1 MQLTNMNIR
10 KMRLALLAHASFMPF
25 DRNKLSHKVLCAL
38 SSVALIE
45 SASAGEK
52 AILNVTT
59 GGGNTAAP
67 LSNSISSAADS
78 TKELWITS
86 DVPIVST
93 ANHTYA
99 GATVIGQNVDGGA
112 AVQTAAT
119 FYNMGQ
125 IGSTGKSFTINPN
138 GVLHCGKILVN
149 GVLSKGEVVSD
160 IINAGKVSPGNNGV
174 TSFAGEPSLPPG
186 TTMTVAGN
194 YTSTGQ
200 TWLYFAPAIGSEPSK
215 GDKIAISGAF
225 NPSTGT
231 LYITPRPGHYPS
243 NAPVTHTAITW
254 AGGAT
259 PGTWGYGT
267 GNPLPGGIVITTAA
281 APNHL
286 ELNVTATQTPTG
298 LDFTFAGVD
307 RNLTSGSSVNP
318 ADLTSV
324 TGAIKAASGTVI
336 APTSGGTA
344 GAPVTTAIATEF
356 AITPNADANA
366 PSTATVAPTENSKT
380 TLAGPVTGDA
390 KAILAVTGSDAA
402 TAASRVVE
410 ISGDAANFQGT
421 YSATNAKLVINTTTP
436 GSVSV
441 GSGAILSG
449 SGSVGAVTVSRATLK
464 PGNSIGEITYASLNA
479 TDTTNYQVEM
489 NATAANKIIV
499 SGDANLGTDFIVDV
513 LMNTATY
520 TSATHPILTAGGTLT
535 GNVNTLTWTPQSGLV
550 FDIGLDTSTKTI
562 SLISTITD
570 PIAIG
575 ADQTTVGTTKRRII
589 TGTTETAT
597 SETATSLI
605 GNYNYVTLINGG
617 TISNDSNQTLSA
629 PINVVGS
636 SSISTS
642 SGCTTT
648 LGTANTLAGAS
659 TTTLNISG
667 AGTTAITAANPN
679 FLGTVAVGSGAKL
692 SLGSSATFNPS
703 ATIELSSG
711 TLQLPAGMLLSTPIN
726 ATNTSTINTAAG
738 AASVL
743 SGALSNAS
751 GTTLSLTGGTTR
763 IDRANPELL
772 GKLNV
777 GSGATLDL
785 GSSANLGASG
795 SATLELISATLKSAT
810 ANLTGPVNATTSST
824 INLAGGTNLGSGAL
838 TLNTSTLNFVG
849 SDFAGSTAG
858 TTTLTNSGIS
868 ITGSSTLNNNVG
880 FVDLGS
886 GALSGSG
893 TLNLASGNAS
903 NITYITA
910 NNSDFTGSVN
920 ISSKVNIG
928 NGWSLGTGA
937 LTPQSGANITL
948 GNTTLSNPIAMTAAA
963 ATFTV
968 NPGAS
973 AILSNNF
980 SGTNTMSV
988 NSSTTG
994 SGYGSLYLNG
1004 NGSDATPISATN
1016 INLFMNG
1023 SSNAAVTAG
1032 ANTVL
1037 SGHGTVGPVTLG
1049 NGAIFQPGDS
1059 TQNSMTVSN
1068 IITTD
1073 NTARLYVRI
1082 TDTGLLNQV
1091 YVTNAGASYE
1101 VDLTN
1106 LTVCILANPGNFLSG
1121 ATTNY
1126 SFLIPT
1132 GVTIKNSGG
1141 TNYLL
1146 DALYDDQG
1154 GNVSYKVGFTSSGQL
1169 ALQSITADG
1178 AGSFSFANSGVGSSH
1193 ATIQSTISE
1202 LTTVRFTNDTTITPA
1217 SLSLAAPAA
1226 NTPVNLSNSTFTNNI
1241 VGTTTI
1247 NADLTVTGSST
1258 ISTSAGGTTYIQ
1270 NAVSS
1275 ASGTTLTIAGQ
1286 GETTLAANNSTL
1298 RGAIAINQATVNV
1311 TQNLGTGATS
1321 LTSGAT
1327 LKVNNGGILNNS
1339 VSAAE
1344 NTSIVLTPSTGN
1356 TVTVNG
1362 ALSGAGNVY
1371 IQAPAGGGPA
1381 GGKALFT
1388 AANPSL
1394 SGLVQVSSTT
1404 AEVADGANLGTGE
1417 LNLAGTSPNITMG
1430 NVTLPNAISATVAS
1444 SFTADANKTAIL
1456 SGAITGNNAL
1466 TFNGAGI
1473 KKLTANSPLYTGTME
1488 VAAGKLVHNGTI
1500 RNANVSVGPSGT
1512 LSGVG
1517 TMKDLVL
1524 SGGGTLKPGNS
1535 IGTIYVT
1542 GNYIAAHQALYIV
1555 EIDPT
1560 GRSDRTIV
1568 TGDATLNGTHIIKP
1582 ILSAGT
1588 YPKGVIDFNI
1598 LQAGGTLTVDKVQIN
1613 YVTQAAPASLTFSAG
1628 VLALTSST
1636 GSAPVGK
1643 TLVLRYENTGEPFII
1658 ASDQDAG
1665 ITTTATIAAHTPPTI
1680 TIASSDIVSPDSG
1693 LRADVAPVAQQAELT
1708 SIVFQSNSSEITSA
1722 ATADAFRFKGFSSG
1736 MTPSVSG
1743 KKNTMEALLTALS
1756 KNGPVSYERNETRL
1770 WITPFVNRSRTNR
1783 TSSDLGN
1790 QGWSGGSLAG
1800 LEQRDK
1806 KNIWSLGVL
1815 TGLMGS
1821 RSHVVGSPDTSSK
1834 TNGILFGAFNTYKYT
1849 KKWGHE
1855 ILASHTTT
1863 FIDSQRYGLDSIDK
1877 KTPFYAVSNYKST
1890 TDVINAQINYLFN
1903 IIKKKITCR
1912 LNTGITYIG
1921 SQSGKIT
1928 ERNAGTNGLTTDA
1941 SKNTSTELYSGIG
1954 VRRIWSVD
1962 KITIRTTAVYE
1973 YGYQMTSTGPA
1984 TRTTTHSVAPKTFI
1998 TPTGPRQNK
2007 HYVQFN
2013 SSYLDG
2019 NTGLK
2024 FILSYSGAL
2033 YKNVRNHTGMAKV
2046 EYRF

>member
-1 MQLTNMNIR
+1 MYCAVRMNLKTINSKMCFKKNVAKEHLQYAFKKPIR
-10 KMRLALLAHASFMPF
+10 YCLYTGIILELLGTSSMLFASGFTQNVASGTVVVREMVSNPANPF
-25 DRNKLSHKVLCAL
+25 EPFTKSGPGDFVAN
-38 SSVALIE
+38 SSTYSGNTTVAAGRFFAMGTHGDGTSGQTTTIE
-45 SASAGEK
+45 SGATLVGPGPIHTSVVQNADSIVSPSAGGVNFSPSHN
-52 AILNVTT
+52 I
-59 GGGNTAAP
+59 P
-67 LSNSISSAADS
+67 SIQ
-78 TKELWITS
+78 
-86 DVPIVST
+86 V
-93 ANHTYA
+93 
-99 GATVIGQNVDGGA
+99 
-112 AVQTAAT
+112 
-119 FYNMGQ
+119 
-125 IGSTGKSFTINPN
+125 
-138 GVLHCGKILVN
+138 
-149 GVLSKGEVVSD
+149 
-160 IINAGKVSPGNNGV
+160 
-174 TSFAGEPSLPPG
+174 G
-186 TTMTVAGN
+186 TTMNVTGN
-194 YTSTGQ
+194 YTSAGQ
-200 TWLYFAPAIGSEPSK
+200 TWLYFSPPVGESRV
-215 GDKIAISGAF
+215 GDKIVITGAF
-225 NPSTGT
+225 DASSGT
-231 LYITPRPGHYPS
+231 LYITPAPGHYPS
-243 NAPVTHTAITW
+243 LGTATYTAITW
-254 AGGAT
+254 TVGSAT
-259 PGTWGYGT
+259 PETWGYDSSNGT
-267 GNPLPGGIVITTAA
+267 TTALPSNIVITTAA
-281 APNHL
+281 AGPNYL
-286 ELNVTATQTPTG
+286 ELNVTARQTATG
-298 LDFTFAGVD
+298 LAFTFAGVD
-307 RNLTSGSSVNP
+307 KNLSSGATVGLST
-318 ADLTSV
+318 LTSV
-324 TGAIKAASGTVI
+324 TGTINAASGTVI
-336 APTSGGTA
+336 APASGGTVD
-344 GAPVTTAIATEF
+344 APVTTAIATEF
-356 AITPNADANA
+356 SISSNSGSA
-366 PSTATVAPTENSKT
+366 STATVAPTENSKT
-380 TLAGPVTGDA
+380 QLAGKVVGDTQA
-390 KAILAVTGSDAA
+390 VLAVSGTDAA

-410 ISGDAANFQGT
+410 VSGDASTFQGT
-421 YSATNAKLVINTTTP
+421 YSASNAKLVINTTTP

-441 GSGAILSG
+441 GSGGIIAG
-449 SGSVGAVTVSRATLK
+449 SGTVNKITANGGTLSS
-464 PGNSIGEITYASLNA
+464 GNSIGTLTINDGLIA
-479 TDTTNYQVEM
+479 TDTHVKVEIDAATNSLYAITGNTSLTNV
-489 NATAANKIIV
+489 TADV
-499 SGDANLGTDFIVDV
+499 VMDAD
-513 LMNTATY
+513 TY
-520 TSATHPILTAGGTLT
+520 TVGTHTYDFLTTTDSLT
-535 GNVNTLTWTPQSGLV
+535 GNINTLTWVDHSGLV
-550 FDIGLDTSTKTI
+550 YDIGLNTSSSPKKI
-562 SLISTITD
+562 SLIATVTGANIVIGSNQASVTD
-570 PIAIG
+570 YASG
-575 ADQTTVGTTKRRII
+575 AYTSRKKRRII
-589 TGTTETAT
+589 TAT

-605 GNYNYVTLINGG
+605 GNYDYITLING
-617 TISNDSNQTLSA
+617 TISNASDQTLSV
-629 PINVVGS
+629 PINIVGS

-642 SGCTTT
+642 SGTTT

-659 TTTLNISG
+659 TTTLNITGS
-667 AGTTAITAANPN
+667 GTTAITAANPN

-692 SLGSSATFNPS
+692 SLGTSLPFDPS
-703 ATIELSSG
+703 VGITLTSG
-711 TLQLPAGMLLSTPIN
+711 TLQLPTGMTLSYPVSSTG
-726 ATNTSTINTAAG
+726 TSAINTTG
-738 AASVL
+738 TTTLDS
-743 SGALSNAS
+743 ALSNTS
-751 GTTLSLTGGTTR
+751 GTTLKLTGGTTTINR
-763 IDRANPELL
+763 TNSGLS
-772 GKLNV
+772 GTLNV
-777 GSGATLDL
+777 EGSTLYL
-785 GSSANLGASG
+785 GSSAVLGSG
-795 SATLELISATLKSAT
+795 TLALTSSAILNNSSSG
-810 ANLTGPVNATTSST
+810 LTNPINATSST
-824 INLAGGTNLGSGAL
+824 INLDAGKNLGSGAL
-838 TLNTSTLNFVG
+838 SLTSSTLNFSSGG
-849 SDFAGSTAG
+849 SG
-858 TTTLTNSGIS
+858 TTTLTNSGIT
-868 ITGSSTLNNNVG
+868 ITGASTLYNNVG
-880 FVDLGS
+880 SVYLGS
-886 GALSGSG
+886 GALIGAG
-893 TLNLASGNAS
+893 TLNFTSGHASYT
-903 NITYITA
+903 TYITG
-910 NNSDFTGSVN
+910 NNSGFTGPVN

-994 SGYGSLYLNG
+994 SGYGSLTLSG
-1004 NGSDATPISATN
+1004 GGSDATPISATN
-1016 INLFMNG
+1016 INLSMNG

-1059 TQNSMTVSN
+1059 TSNSMTVSN
-1068 IITTD
+1068 ISVTPGTTP
-1073 NTARLYVRI
+1073 RLYVRI

-1091 YVTNAGASYE
+1091 YVTNAGVSYE

-1241 VGTTTI
+1241 VGTTI

-1258 ISTSAGGTTYIQ
+1258 ISTSAGATTYIQ

-1371 IQAPAGGGPA
+1371 IEAPAGGGAA

-1394 SGLVQVSSTT
+1394 SGLVQVNSTT
-1404 AEVADGANLGTGE
+1404 AEVADGASLGTGE

-1466 TFNGAGI
+1466 TFNGAGT
-1473 KKLTANSPLYTGTME
+1473 KKLTANSPLYEGTMQ
-1488 VAAGKLVHNGTI
+1488 VDAGKLVHNGNI
-1500 RNANVSVGPSGT
+1500 SNANVIVGASGT

-1517 TMKDLVL
+1517 YMKDLEL
-1524 SGGGTLKPGNS
+1524 RGTLKPGNS

-1542 GNYIAAHQALYIV
+1542 GNYTAADQALYIV

-1568 TGDATLNGTHIIKP
+1568 TGNATLNGTHIIKP

-1598 LQAGGTLTVDKVQIN
+1598 LQAGGTLTVDQIQIK
-1613 YVTQAAPASLTFSAG
+1613 YVRQAAPANLTFTAG

-1636 GSAPVGK
+1636 GSEPVGK
-1643 TLVLRYENTGEPFII
+1643 TLVLRYENTGDEF
-1658 ASDQDAG
+1658 
-1665 ITTTATIAAHTPPTI
+1665 TIAAPGQDTNVATDVNIDAHTPTTI
-1680 TIASSDIVSPDSG
+1680 TIASTDIVSSDSG
-1693 LRADVAPVAQQAELT
+1693 LRDATVAPVAPQTELT

-1736 MTPSVSG
+1736 TTPSVSG

-1770 WITPFVNRSRTNR
+1770 WVTPFVNRSRTNR

-1790 QGWSGGSLAG
+1790 QGWSGGSLIG

-1806 KNIWSLGVL
+1806 KNIWSAGLL

-1821 RSHVVGSPDTSSK
+1821 RSHVLGAPDTFSK
-1834 TNGILFGAFNTYKYT
+1834 TNGFLIGAFNTYKYT

-1855 ILASHTTT
+1855 LLISRTNT
-1863 FIDSQRYGLDSIDK
+1863 FIDSQRYGLDSTDK
-1877 KTPFYAVSNYKST
+1877 TTPFYAISNYKST
-1890 TDVINAQINYLFN
+1890 TDVGNAQLNYLFN

-1912 LNTGITYIG
+1912 LNTGITYID
-1921 SQSGKIT
+1921 SQTGKIT
-1928 ERNAGTNGLTTDA
+1928 ERNASTNGLSTDA
-1941 SKNTSTELYSGIG
+1941 SKNSSTELYSGIG
-1954 VRRIWSVD
+1954 LRRIWNID
-1962 KITIRTTAVYE
+1962 KTTIRTTFVYE
-1973 YGYQMTSTGPA
+1973 YGYQLTSTGSA
-1984 TRTTTHSVAPKTFI
+1984 TKTTTQSVAPTTFT
-1998 TPTGPRQNK
+1998 TPPGPRQNK
-2007 HYVQFN
+2007 HYLQLN
-2013 SSYLDG
+2013 SSYLDR

>member
-1 MQLTNMNIR
+1 MYCAVRMNLKTINSKMCFKKNVAKEHLQYAFKKPIR
-10 KMRLALLAHASFMPF
+10 YCLYTGIILELLGTSSMLFASGFTQNVASGKTVVAREMVSNPANPF
-25 DRNKLSHKVLCAL
+25 EPFTKSGPGDFVAN
-38 SSVALIE
+38 SSTYSGNTTVAAGRFFAMGTHGDGTSGQTTTIE
-45 SASAGEK
+45 SGATLVGPGPIHTSIVQNAGSIVSPSAGGVNFSPSHN
-52 AILNVTT
+52 I
-59 GGGNTAAP
+59 P
-67 LSNSISSAADS
+67 SIQ
-78 TKELWITS
+78 
-86 DVPIVST
+86 V
-93 ANHTYA
+93 
-99 GATVIGQNVDGGA
+99 
-112 AVQTAAT
+112 
-119 FYNMGQ
+119 
-125 IGSTGKSFTINPN
+125 
-138 GVLHCGKILVN
+138 
-149 GVLSKGEVVSD
+149 
-160 IINAGKVSPGNNGV
+160 
-174 TSFAGEPSLPPG
+174 G
-186 TTMTVAGN
+186 TTMNVTGN

-200 TWLYFAPAIGSEPSK
+200 TWLYFSPPVGESRV
-215 GDKIAISGAF
+215 GDKIVITGAF
-225 NPSTGT
+225 DASSGT
-231 LYITPRPGHYPS
+231 LYITPRAGHYPS
-243 NAPVTHTAITW
+243 SGTATYTAITW
-254 AGGAT
+254 TVGSAT
-259 PGTWGYGT
+259 PGTWGYVPPNDTTPGT
-267 GNPLPGGIVITTAA
+267 WRYDSSNGTTTALPYNNIVITTADSTQS
-281 APNHL
+281 NYL
-286 ELNVTATQTPTG
+286 ELNVTATQTATG
-298 LDFTFAGVD
+298 LAFTFAGVD
-307 RNLTSGSSVNP
+307 KNLSNGTAVDLST
-318 ADLTSV
+318 LTSV
-324 TGAIKAASGTVI
+324 TGTINAGDGTTIAST
-336 APTSGGTA
+336 AGTA
-344 GAPVTTAIATEF
+344 DSPVTTAIATKLEITGSANIQPAANSTVEF
-356 AITPNADANA
+356 SGEIAGGDLNLSSAASGSVVKFEGDSPDYTGTVAATGVKAVFNGNMNNTAITAGAG
-366 PSTATVAPTENSKT
+366 STIA
-380 TLAGPVTGDA
+380 
-390 KAILAVTGSDAA
+390 
-402 TAASRVVE
+402 
-410 ISGDAANFQGT
+410 
-421 YSATNAKLVINTTTP
+421 
-436 GSVSV
+436 
-441 GSGAILSG
+441 G
-449 SGSVGAVTVSRATLK
+449 SGSVGAVNATNSTFSA
-464 PGNSIGEITYASLNA
+464 GNSIGTFTANEASTSSNSHFKAEMDSTTIDNYNFLSSLTFTNTNTVDVVMDAATYA
-479 TDTTNYQVEM
+479 T
-489 NATAANKIIV
+489 
-499 SGDANLGTDFIVDV
+499 G
-513 LMNTATY
+513 TY
-520 TSATHPILTAGGTLT
+520 TYSSPLMSITDSLS
-535 GNVNTLTWTPQSGLV
+535 GNVNVLTWVDKTGLT
-550 FDIGLDTSTKTI
+550 FDIVLDTASTPKTI
-562 SLISTITD
+562 KLTRTITGSD
-570 PIAIG
+570 IIIG
-575 ADQTTVGTTKRRII
+575 TSQTLDTTYSNGSTYKKRRII
-589 TGTTETAT
+589 TSTTEAGSTLGT
-597 SETATSLI
+597 YDYI
-605 GNYNYVTLINGG
+605 TLING
-617 TISNDSNQTLSA
+617 TISNTSDQTLSV
-629 PINVVGS
+629 PINIVES

-642 SGCTTT
+642 SGTTT

-659 TTTLNISG
+659 TTTLNITG

-692 SLGSSATFNPS
+692 SLGTSLPFDPS
-703 ATIELSSG
+703 VGITLTSG
-711 TLQLPAGMLLSTPIN
+711 TLQLPTGMTLSYPVSSTG
-726 ATNTSTINTAAG
+726 TSAINTTG
-738 AASVL
+738 TTTLDS
-743 SGALSNAS
+743 ALSNTS
-751 GTTLSLTGGTTR
+751 GTTLKLTGGTTTINR
-763 IDRANPELL
+763 TNSGLS
-772 GKLNV
+772 GTLNV
-777 GSGATLDL
+777 EGSTLYL
-785 GSSANLGASG
+785 GSSAVLGSG
-795 SATLELISATLKSAT
+795 TLALTSSAILNNSSSG
-810 ANLTGPVNATTSST
+810 LTNPINATSST
-824 INLAGGTNLGSGAL
+824 INLDAGKNLGSGAL
-838 TLNTSTLNFVG
+838 SLTSSTLNFSSGG
-849 SDFAGSTAG
+849 SG
-858 TTTLTNSGIS
+858 TTTLTNSGIT
-868 ITGSSTLNNNVG
+868 ITGASTLYNNVG
-880 FVDLGS
+880 SVYLGS
-886 GALSGSG
+886 GALSGAG
-893 TLNLASGNAS
+893 TLNFTSGHASYT
-903 NITYITA
+903 TYITA
-910 NNSDFTGSVN
+910 NNSGFTGPVN

-994 SGYGSLYLNG
+994 SGYGSLTLSG
-1004 NGSDATPISATN
+1004 GGSDATPISATN
-1016 INLFMNG
+1016 INLSMNG

-1059 TQNSMTVSN
+1059 TSNSMTVSN
-1068 IITTD
+1068 ISVTPGTTP
-1073 NTARLYVRI
+1073 RLYVRI

-1154 GNVSYKVGFTSSGQL
+1154 GSVSYKVGFTSSGQL

-1258 ISTSAGGTTYIQ
+1258 ISTSASATTYIQ

-1362 ALSGAGNVY
+1362 ALSGAGTVY
-1371 IQAPAGGGPA
+1371 IEAPAGGGAA
-1381 GGKALFT
+1381 GGKALFI
-1388 AANPSL
+1388 AANLSL
-1394 SGLVQVSSTT
+1394 SGLVQVNSTT
-1404 AEVADGANLGTGE
+1404 AEVADGASLGTGE

-1466 TFNGAGI
+1466 TFNGAGT
-1473 KKLTANSPLYTGTME
+1473 KKLTANSPLYEGTMQ
-1488 VAAGKLVHNGTI
+1488 VDAGKLVHNGNI
-1500 RNANVSVGPSGT
+1500 SNANVIVGASGT

-1517 TMKDLVL
+1517 YMKDLEL
-1524 SGGGTLKPGNS
+1524 RGTLKPGNS

-1542 GNYIAAHQALYIV
+1542 GNYTAADQALYIV

-1568 TGDATLNGTHIIKP
+1568 TGNATLNGTHIIKP

-1598 LQAGGTLTVDKVQIN
+1598 LQAGGTLTVNQIQIK
-1613 YVTQAAPASLTFSAG
+1613 YVRQAAPSNLTFTAG

-1643 TLVLRYENTGEPFII
+1643 TLVLRYENTGDEF
-1658 ASDQDAG
+1658 
-1665 ITTTATIAAHTPPTI
+1665 TIAAPGQDTNVATDVNIDAHTPTTI
-1680 TIASSDIVSPDSG
+1680 TIASTDIVSSDSG
-1693 LRADVAPVAQQAELT
+1693 LRDATVAPVAPQTELT

-1736 MTPSVSG
+1736 TTPSVSG

-1770 WITPFVNRSRTNR
+1770 WVTPFVNRSRTNR

-1790 QGWSGGSLAG
+1790 QGWSGGSLIG
-1800 LEQRDK
+1800 LKQRDK
-1806 KNIWSLGVL
+1806 KNIWSAGLL

-1821 RSHVVGSPDTSSK
+1821 RSHVLGAPDTFSK
-1834 TNGILFGAFNTYKYT
+1834 TNGFLIGAFNTYKYT

-1855 ILASHTTT
+1855 LLISRTNT
-1863 FIDSQRYGLDSIDK
+1863 FIDSQRYGLDSTDK
-1877 KTPFYAVSNYKST
+1877 TTPFYAISNYKST
-1890 TDVINAQINYLFN
+1890 TDVGNAQLNYLFN

-1912 LNTGITYIG
+1912 LNTGITYID
-1921 SQSGKIT
+1921 SQTGKIT
-1928 ERNAGTNGLTTDA
+1928 ERNASTNGLSTDA
-1941 SKNTSTELYSGIG
+1941 SKNSSTELYSGIG
-1954 VRRIWSVD
+1954 LRRIWNID
-1962 KITIRTTAVYE
+1962 KTTIRTTFVYE
-1973 YGYQMTSTGPA
+1973 YGYQMTSTGSA
-1984 TRTTTHSVAPKTFI
+1984 TKTTTQSVSATTFT
-1998 TPTGPRQNK
+1998 TPPGPRQNK
-2007 HYVQFN
+2007 HYLQLN
-2013 SSYLDG
+2013 SSYLDR

-2033 YKNVRNHTGMAKV
+2033 YKNVKNHTGMVKV